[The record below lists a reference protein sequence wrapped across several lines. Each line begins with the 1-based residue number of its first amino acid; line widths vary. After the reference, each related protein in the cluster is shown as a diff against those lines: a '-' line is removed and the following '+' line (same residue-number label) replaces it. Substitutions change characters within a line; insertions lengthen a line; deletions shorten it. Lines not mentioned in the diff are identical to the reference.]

1 MATKPRKGS
10 SSSRPASRGAKRPA
24 ARVVRSHA
32 PIEED
37 ESFDFGRPQRPS
49 LIRAAVAGRGPE
61 FGGIALVCLGVL
73 LAVAT
78 YTGGGGPLGSLLEGI
93 SSWLIGLGRYVLPF
107 AVIAGGIVSMK
118 RVEVQH
124 KVRLAFGWVVILL
137 GLLGSIHVVMSDG
150 SLGSDLDTFRRG
162 GGAFGWLLG
171 ALLERTINN
180 ALAVMVLL
188 ALVLVGVLITTNSTL
203 PQLVRRIRAWVDGG
217 SNPRATRQHG
227 SDDGDEYEHS
237 GSEFYDIDLDEPK
250 AKRKR
255 ARKQEVEE
263 PEEADDELDEYEE
276 EDEEEV
282 KPKRARK
289 VRKPLL

>member
-1 MATKPRKGS
+1 
-10 SSSRPASRGAKRPA
+10 
-24 ARVVRSHA
+24 
-32 PIEED
+32 
-37 ESFDFGRPQRPS
+37 
-49 LIRAAVAGRGPE
+49 
-61 FGGIALVCLGVL
+61 
-73 LAVAT
+73 
-78 YTGGGGPLGSLLEGI
+78 
-93 SSWLIGLGRYVLPF
+93 
-107 AVIAGGIVSMK
+107 
-118 RVEVQH
+118 
-124 KVRLAFGWVVILL
+124 
-137 GLLGSIHVVMSDG
+137 MSDG

-263 PEEADDELDEYEE
+263 PEDV
-276 EDEEEV
+276 ED
-282 KPKRARK
+282 
-289 VRKPLL
+289 